1 MEGTLMPADAWALLD
16 GLLTDLAAETADLDQ
31 VLSGLPPAAWERPT
45 PATGWA
51 VRDQVSHLAYFDE
64 AAALAVTDPDRF
76 RAEAAALVALS
87 ERFPD
92 YVATRYR
99 DLPAPELLSWFHGAR
114 DGLIA
119 VFAAADP
126 AARLPWY
133 GPSMGPASSVTARL
147 METWAHGQDVVD
159 AVGAARTPTA
169 RLRHVAHLGVRTFGH
184 SFTLRGRPVPAA
196 PVRVELGAPDGGTWT
211 WGPAGAADTV
221 RGPAVDFCLVVTQRR
236 NLADTALRADGPV
249 AAEWLSIA
257 QAFAGAPGP
266 GRPPANGTDGAAR

>member
-1 MEGTLMPADAWALLD
+1 MPADARALLD
-16 GLLTDLAAETADLDQ
+16 GLLADLAAETADLDR
-31 VLSGLPPAAWERPT
+31 VLAGLTAAGWERPT
-45 PATGWA
+45 PAAGWA

-64 AAALAVTDPDRF
+64 AAALAVTDAGRF
-76 RAEAAALVALS
+76 RAAAAALAAAGPD
-87 ERFPD
+87 FPD
-92 YVATRYR
+92 QVAARYR
-99 DLPAPELLSWFHGAR
+99 SLPAPELLGWFRTAR
-114 DGLIA
+114 GGLAA

-133 GPSMGPASSVTARL
+133 GPPMSPASSVTARL
-147 METWAHGQDVVD
+147 METWAHGQDIAD
-159 AVGAARTPTA
+159 AAGVAREPTG
-169 RLRHVAHLGVRTFGH
+169 RLRHVAHLGVRTLGH
-184 SFTLRGRPVPAA
+184 SFTLRGRPVPGT

-221 RGPAVDFCLVVTQRR
+221 RGPALDFCLVVTQRR

-266 GRPPANGTDGAAR
+266 GRPPAGGTEGAAS